1 MKRLSH
7 IILLFIVQCTMCI
20 SGLQA
25 QEAFYVYRNDGDF
38 NGFFYDEIVRMGY
51 SKVDFK
57 GEEHDEYVIQ
67 EIETADSLYRIPLCA
82 IDSISFV
89 QPEIRFNP
97 RLKIMDNTELAD
109 YFDGIGINGYNEY
122 VISFKPDL
130 PEKQI
135 PVVGDVLIGLDEKIF
150 YSNNDQFGC
159 AGTVREIDRNK
170 WGIYC
175 IVDPISD
182 FGDIFDQLITVEQ
195 IGTDENGNVRRRVA
209 GFNNESSNDI
219 KRRAGGNYDLTLLN
233 WSGRLQAD
241 LANDGNASVNVGLD
255 LGFKA
260 TAQAVYQIS
269 GVFKKRFFMK
279 LVFNEEFSAGLSAH
293 IAISSTREWPIP
305 TPLSFIPAI
314 KFPTFFPL
322 FEVDPV
328 PEGFF
333 RIGGTIDAGL
343 SLPSYQFG
351 FSQTYV
357 IDTEADHLMTFSWGN
372 LDKNESKPEATESQ
386 FSWLDAGVVFNGFMQ
401 GGAKVQLGIKTNSWL
416 ASLLQAGISLD
427 IYAGPKAEMELNLK
441 LNEIKDQSYNAIKD
455 SKIELSAFSFDR
467 ELKYSWMFAGNREDR
482 TLWSDTQKSG
492 TTTYYLYP
500 DFLDTEASYDET
512 THCVKATVR
521 PRRQVVKTSTIG
533 IGIYDNKG
541 TLVAS
546 RFGKDYGFLNS
557 FNEYTVTFSPNEL
570 EAGTYKVRPLVKLV
584 GDLKVPVIDAETEV
598 EVLPYVK
605 FENDKVVVSAQKGY
619 VDVGLETNMT
629 ISQLLNF
636 SNSIYAGKGTTCSI
650 FMDDNDGKIKL
661 RIEYEE
667 NKSAL
672 HSREMVY
679 LPGGSEMKFL
689 RAGSGKFTAMREFV
703 VHADMIDLHPWSD
716 GGKPELINQ
725 KCFTPE
731 SWFYRSDDGQPIF
744 SSYVPSWGEQEGF
757 NFTCNRSGNTFNIT
771 GTASDHYHKVLGTE
785 AEEYDDFKFDANLK
799 MTVIDDVEN
808 DTAYIASCTINMS
821 SSLHNSGSAVILGGE
836 WVYTRHRT
844 HKMVIRN
851 IPLSITGGTTVFN
864 GSGYVFNCF
873 GNDLFESNDFPEGT
887 LVTWEETYEGKQVL
901 KKASP
906 ANPHFRIYLKTSEKD
921 N

>member
-97 RLKIMDNTELAD
+97 RLKVMDGSELAN
-109 YFDGIGINGYNEY
+109 YYIGSGINYNNEKI
-122 VISFKPDL
+122 ISFNADL
-130 PEKQI
+130 PEKLT
-135 PVVGDVLIGLDEKIF
+135 PVIGDVLIGMDEKVFKPI
-150 YSNNDQFGC
+150 YDQCGC
-159 AGTVREIDRNK
+159 AGTVRKIERNK
-170 WGIYC
+170 WGVYC
-175 IVDPISD
+175 TVDPISD

-195 IGTDENGNVRRRVA
+195 LGTDENGNVRRRVA
-209 GFNNESSNDI
+209 GFNTEDSKDI
-219 KRRAGGNYDLTLLN
+219 QRRAGGNYDLTLLN

-241 LANDGNASVNVGLD
+241 LANDGDASVNVGLD

-492 TTTYYLYP
+492 TATYYLYP

-584 GDLKVPVIDAETEV
+584 GDLKVPVIDAGTEV

-605 FENDKVVVSAQKGY
+605 FEKDKVVVSAQKGS
-619 VDVGLETNMT
+619 VDVGLETNMS
-629 ISQLLNF
+629 ISQLLNYNRF
-636 SNSIYAGKGTTCSI
+636 IYAGKGTTCSI
-650 FMDDNDGKIKL
+650 FMDDDDGKIKL
-661 RIEYEE
+661 HIEYEE

-672 HSREMVY
+672 HTQYIIS
-679 LPGGSEMKFL
+679 LPGGSEHLKFL
-689 RAGSGKFTAMREFV
+689 RAGSGNFTAMREFI
-703 VHADMIDLHPWSD
+703 VHADMIEIDPWAD
-716 GGKPELINQ
+716 GNNQ
-725 KCFTPE
+725 TLVEQKWFTPQE
-731 SWFYRSDDGQPIF
+731 WFEISEASGNPTF
-744 SSYVPSWGEQEGF
+744 SRYLPSWGEQEGF

-771 GTASDHYHKVLGTE
+771 GTASNHYHKVYGTE
-785 AEEYDDFKFDANLK
+785 AEQYDDYKFDANMK
-799 MTVIDDVEN
+799 MTIIDDVEN
-808 DTAYIASCTINMS
+808 DTAYIASCSIDLNS
-821 SSLHNSGSAVILGGE
+821 SSHTSGNATLLGGE
-836 WVYTRHRT
+836 WVYTKHRT
-844 HKMVIRN
+844 HKLVIQN
-851 IPLSITGGTTVFN
+851 IPWHHDTSVEN
-864 GSGYVFNCF
+864 GSGYVLNTF
-873 GNDLFESNDFPEGT
+873 GPEGT